1 MKFDQ
6 RALRFVCA
14 GSCLVGITDVPERP
28 IERGLLVITDAAQY
42 RVGGHRQ
49 FALLSRTLAGRGIPV
64 MRFDQRGCGD
74 SEGEARACDM
84 IDADIRSAMSEF
96 FMQMPE
102 MKEVV
107 LWGLGEAAASAA
119 LYAHTDPR
127 VRGLILLNARTPAP
141 MAETRPALR
150 QHYLGRLGEPGLWK
164 KVATG
169 NVDFAASAAALRQH
183 MHEAAADGTIGL
195 AQRVLAALACFD
207 GQVLLV
213 VGGADDSARDFDQL
227 AGKHE
232 LKCRRVEIPRADHTF
247 ASREWRD
254 EVAQLAAH
262 WIVTW

>member
-1 MKFDQ
+1 MRFEQ
-6 RALRFVCA
+6 RALRFVCE
-14 GSCLVGITDVPERP
+14 GSCMVGIIDVPERP
-28 IERGLLVITDAAQY
+28 IERGLLVITDSAQY

-64 MRFDQRGCGD
+64 MRFDHRGCGD
-74 SEGEARACDM
+74 SEGEARACDT
-84 IDADIRSAMSEF
+84 IEADIRTAMSEF
-96 FMQMPE
+96 FMQMPD

-107 LWGLGEAAASAA
+107 LWGLGEAAASAS
-119 LYAHTDPR
+119 LYAHADPR
-127 VRGLILLNARTPAP
+127 VRGLVLLNARAAAP
-141 MAETRPALR
+141 MAEIRPARR
-150 QHYLGRLGEPGLWK
+150 QYYLGRLGELGFWK

-183 MHEAAADGTIGL
+183 MREAAVDGAIGL
-195 AQRVLAALACFD
+195 PQRVLAALACFD
-207 GQVLLV
+207 GKVLLV
-213 VGGADDSARDFDQL
+213 VGGADDSAREFDQL

-262 WIVTW
+262 WIVSW